1 MLKKIFKNNPK
12 KFLILMILFVL
23 LTISSVYLLYAL
35 SLLTGIENKIRLV
48 LTLMILLLWIG
59 FGLGYLKSIFRKKGK
74 YYVYIPVTILYAA
87 LLLFIG
93 YYIHKTYQVVD
104 RMSTNKNYYYSSFVV
119 LKDNKA
125 DKLEEFGNG
134 AIGIL
139 GDSTSV
145 DGNQIPKEVIEKK
158 KLKNEIEEYE
168 NYPTLIQALYDGK
181 IDGAFLP
188 GGYVTLFQNTEGYQF
203 GNIASDTKVIYKQE
217 KEVKSENVNKN
228 ASLKE
233 PFTVLLTGVDSELED
248 ISNSAFN
255 GDSLMLITFNPSTLN
270 TTILSIPRDSF
281 VPIACV
287 SGNPSSKIT
296 HAASYGQ
303 QCMIDT
309 IQNYTGIHIDYYVK
323 MNFKGVVKLVD
334 TLGGIDVDVPFAFC
348 EQNSNREWG
357 ENTIYVE
364 KGFQTLNG
372 EQALAFTRHRED
384 VWSRLFCPRQ
394 YIGQGVVN
402 DFVRGQHQQLVVRAI
417 LNKLKTVRSLDT
429 LNQLLDT
436 ISNSM
441 ETNMSPNQILSFYN
455 IGKDIIAKSSGE
467 DLEDLLGIQKLYLSG
482 ADATIYDPLVNA
494 SVYEYMVYEDSL
506 AEVVQ
511 AMKINLGLEE
521 KQIVKEFTFDIGE
534 PYEEVVPG
542 KSGYYSKLPTGNI
555 PDFTGD
561 TEAQARSYARKYG
574 ISLSF
579 EYATTGKGTVG
590 TVISQNVRAGTSIN
604 RAGTVKL
611 TILQK
616 APDKKESSQKND
628 NKEDIGSV
636 TEKIP
641 GLDIF
646 KEESDE

>member
-1 MLKKIFKNNPK
+1 
-12 KFLILMILFVL
+12 MILFVL

-281 VPIACV
+281 VGRSEATAT
-287 SGNPSSKIT
+287 PS
-296 HAASYGQ
+296 
-303 QCMIDT
+303 D
-309 IQNYTGIHIDYYVK
+309 
-323 MNFKGVVKLVD
+323 
-334 TLGGIDVDVPFAFC
+334 
-348 EQNSNREWG
+348 
-357 ENTIYVE
+357 
-364 KGFQTLNG
+364 
-372 EQALAFTRHRED
+372 
-384 VWSRLFCPRQ
+384 
-394 YIGQGVVN
+394 
-402 DFVRGQHQQLVVRAI
+402 
-417 LNKLKTVRSLDT
+417 
-429 LNQLLDT
+429 
-436 ISNSM
+436 
-441 ETNMSPNQILSFYN
+441 
-455 IGKDIIAKSSGE
+455 
-467 DLEDLLGIQKLYLSG
+467 
-482 ADATIYDPLVNA
+482 
-494 SVYEYMVYEDSL
+494 
-506 AEVVQ
+506 
-511 AMKINLGLEE
+511 
-521 KQIVKEFTFDIGE
+521 
-534 PYEEVVPG
+534 
-542 KSGYYSKLPTGNI
+542 SKLH
-555 PDFTGD
+555 
-561 TEAQARSYARKYG
+561 RYSY
-574 ISLSF
+574 
-579 EYATTGKGTVG
+579 
-590 TVISQNVRAGTSIN
+590 
-604 RAGTVKL
+604 
-611 TILQK
+611 
-616 APDKKESSQKND
+616 
-628 NKEDIGSV
+628 
-636 TEKIP
+636 
-641 GLDIF
+641 
-646 KEESDE
+646 